1 MIGLILYA
9 YSRHLISTYKDFM
22 KLLVKQLPDYFSVRG
37 MRTSCKIVDFIAQSF
52 TATELMFKIIESIK
66 IQLKINS
73 VQLCIMIER

>member
-1 MIGLILYA
+1 
-9 YSRHLISTYKDFM
+9 M

-52 TATELMFKIIESIK
+52 TATELMFKIIESTK
-66 IQLKINS
+66 TQLKINS